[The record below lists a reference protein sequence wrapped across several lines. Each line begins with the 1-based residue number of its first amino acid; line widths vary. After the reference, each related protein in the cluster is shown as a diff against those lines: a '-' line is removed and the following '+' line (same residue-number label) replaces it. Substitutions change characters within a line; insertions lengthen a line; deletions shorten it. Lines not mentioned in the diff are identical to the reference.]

1 MANYICTTRSNY
13 FRVNDE
19 AGFVEFM
26 DYIRGLEDN
35 VDLWVKNI
43 QTASGPVRY
52 YGFGCYG
59 GIIGFLQN
67 DEDYTDEEFDRA
79 FDKFIEGLQ
88 KYVADDDAVLI
99 MESGAEKLRYVTGY
113 VTIVTKDRC
122 ATIDMVQQAQHLAS
136 EFLEDETWRTVCE
149 Y

>member
-13 FRVNDE
+13 FRVND
-19 AGFVEFM
+19 ADGFVEFM
-26 DYIRGLEDN
+26 DHIHGTEDD
-35 VDLWVKNI
+35 VDLWAKDVQTDSGVVK
-43 QTASGPVRY
+43 Y

-59 GIIGFLQN
+59 GILGFLQN
-67 DEDYTDEEFDRA
+67 GDDYSDDEFDQA
-79 FDKFIEGLQ
+79 FDKFIDGLQ

-99 MESGAEKLRYVTGY
+99 MESGFEKLRYVTGY

-122 ATIDMVQQAQHLAS
+122 ATIDMVLQAQHLAS
-136 EFLEDETWRTVCE
+136 EFLEDETWSTQCA